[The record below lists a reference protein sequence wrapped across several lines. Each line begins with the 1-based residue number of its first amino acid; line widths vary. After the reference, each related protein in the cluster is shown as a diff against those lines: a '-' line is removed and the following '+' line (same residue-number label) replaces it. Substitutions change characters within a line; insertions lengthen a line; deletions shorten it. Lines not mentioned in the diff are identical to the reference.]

1 MCEPVNTASPQDH
14 PAPRRPQR
22 RSASKI
28 RDRLLGIG
36 RIVPYVSSLAA
47 IDFRP
52 KSSRGSTRCGRTYCR
67 LAIRRAHRQQGPAA
81 ARRHPR
87 SHQCR
92 AEQHHQGVDD
102 RLNGRHPIDFAVGLV
117 QMARLDLS
125 RVAEQSR
132 LRAVSLPDLGLNDR
146 SAVMA
151 ASKLRAG
158 IEILAPTVG
167 PGVRFRFPPGA
178 SLVRTLLPLLRPP
191 PMRRDIRGRPLH
203 CRATQERPGPR
214 PASRAS
220 LRRSTSTPEPLFM
233 GAGSERRAVG
243 AQLVSYQ
250 QFRRKPLL
258 SEKLA
263 HQLQR
268 RPAVAA
274 TLDQHVKDLGGR
286 RGNGCGVPFRD
297 APAVVAPPCD
307 YVI

>member
-102 RLNGRHPIDFAVGLV
+102 RLNGRHPTDFAVDLV

-132 LRAVSLPDLGLNDR
+132 IRAVSLPDLGLNAR
-146 SAVMA
+146 SAMMA
-151 ASKLRAG
+151 GSKLRAG
-158 IEILAPTVG
+158 IESLVPTVG
-167 PGVRFRFPPGA
+167 PEARFRFPPAA
-178 SLVRTLLPLLRPP
+178 SLVRTRFPRSGWPPRRP
-191 PMRRDIRGRPLH
+191 RVTSG
-203 CRATQERPGPR
+203 
-214 PASRAS
+214 
-220 LRRSTSTPEPLFM
+220 RRSTGRADKVRCPGNSALPRASPACCAIKVDLPMPSHASSRSTTALP
-233 GAGSERRAVG
+233 R
-243 AQLVSYQ
+243 VS
-250 QFRRKPLL
+250 
-258 SEKLA
+258 
-263 HQLQR
+263 
-268 RPAVAA
+268 
-274 TLDQHVKDLGGR
+274 
-286 RGNGCGVPFRD
+286 VP
-297 APAVVAPPCD
+297 P
-307 YVI
+307 I